1 VILVIAWAIAAAFA
15 LIVGGVCAYEIRWK
29 ANRLRRDVADFEPV
43 VAQLRNLQAEL
54 ASIVAR
60 S

>member
-15 LIVGGVCAYEIRWK
+15 LIVGGVCAYEIRRK